1 MPLTELNKNQLHQA
15 ILAGC
20 QALIKQKEILNQINV
35 FPVAD
40 ADTGDNMASTANA
53 IIQFSAVHD
62 TLKLTMNSV
71 ADASILGA
79 RGNSGI
85 IFSQFFN
92 AWAEAISTEQHLTMD
107 CFSQLLLKSAHQVR
121 SAIPNPMD
129 GTLLTLIEAWASFT
143 RERVDTDCFDIAIS
157 ELLPLLE
164 KEVQKTASTLPVLKE
179 LNLVDAGALGLYYF
193 ITGFSGFLQHPEKE
207 LSVVGSTLYNTAG
220 HSAIPSSTM
229 PEYRYCTEAVIKA
242 TSIDAKKLTSQL
254 ETHGDCALVA
264 SNERLCHFHV
274 HTNEPHKLFAALMS
288 DFTVQYPKIDDMFR
302 QFQIH
307 HDKRYSIALLTDSSA
322 DLPQSLLDEY
332 QIHQVSLNILLDEH
346 QLLDRY
352 CLNSNDFYHRLKR
365 LESYPKTSY
374 PTPALIKEK
383 IELLANHYDHVIVIS
398 LSKSMSGIYD
408 HFKTAAKNIAHVA
421 VIDSK
426 TNSAAH
432 GLLLHYAG
440 KLIRSGMKLDKIINA
455 VQKAIETTYIFVIVN
470 QFDSMLRSGRINK
483 FKARIAKFV
492 KVKPII
498 SIDTDGKGFVCGTSF
513 SLEAAF
519 EKIINMI
526 NTKAKKENLTLQE
539 YAIVHAGAKEK
550 AVEFSNI
557 TTERFN
563 KAPEYIDSVS
573 LAIGLHAGQGCVAL
587 AVRMSQNKNAPKNV
601 C

>member
-20 QALIKQKEILNQINV
+20 QSLMNQKEILNQINV
-35 FPVAD
+35 FPIAD
-40 ADTGDNMASTANA
+40 GDTGDNMASTANA
-53 IIQFSAVHD
+53 IIKFSSVHD

-92 AWAEAISTEQHLTMD
+92 AWAEAISIEKHLTMD
-107 CFSQLLLKSAHQVR
+107 CFSQLLLKSAYQVR
-121 SAIPNPMD
+121 SAIPNPVD

-143 RERVDTDCFDIAIS
+143 RERVDTDCFDIAIPQ
-157 ELLPLLE
+157 LLPLLE
-164 KEVQKTASTLPVLKE
+164 KEVQQTASTLPVLKE
-179 LNLVDAGALGLYYF
+179 LNLVDAGALGFYYF
-193 ITGFSGFLQHPEKE
+193 ITGFSYSLQHPEKE
-207 LSVVGSTLYNTAG
+207 LRVDENTLLMKAG
-220 HSAIPSSTM
+220 HSAIPSSKM

-242 TSIDAKKLTSQL
+242 TSIDAQKLTSQL

-264 SNERLCHFHV
+264 SNERLCHIHV

-302 QFQIH
+302 QFQTH
-307 HDKRYSIALLTDSSA
+307 HHRQHSIALLTDSSA
-322 DLPQSLLDEY
+322 DIPQSLLDEY
-332 QIHQVSLNILLDEH
+332 QIHQISLNIHLDEH

-352 CLNSNDFYHRLKR
+352 CLDSNDFYNRLKH
-365 LESYPKTSY
+365 LKTYPKTSY
-374 PTPALIKEK
+374 PTPALIRDK
-383 IELLANHYDHVIVIS
+383 IELLANHYDHVIAIS
-398 LSKSMSGIYD
+398 LSKRMSGIYE
-408 HFKTAAKNIAHVA
+408 HLKTAAENKANVT

-440 KLIRSGMKLDKIINA
+440 KLIRSGMSIDQTINA
-455 VQKAIETTYIFVIVN
+455 VRNAIETTYIFVIVD
-470 QFDSMLRSGRINK
+470 QFDSMLRSGRLNK
-483 FKARIAKFV
+483 FKARIAEFV

-498 SIDTDGKGFVCGTSF
+498 SIDTEGKGFVCGQSF

-526 NTKAKKENLTLQE
+526 NTKEKKENLTLQE
-539 YAIVHAGAKEK
+539 YAIVHAGAQEK
-550 AVEFSNI
+550 AIEFSTI
-557 TTERFN
+557 TTARFN
-563 KAPEYIDSVS
+563 KSPEYIDSVS
-573 LAIGLHAGQGCVAL
+573 LAIGLHAGQGCIAL
-587 AVRMSQNKNAPKNV
+587 AVRMSSP
-601 C
+601 

>member
-1 MPLTELNKNQLHQA
+1 MKVIPLIQLNKEQLHQA
-15 ILAGC
+15 ILEGC
-20 QALIKQKEILNQINV
+20 QSLINQKEILNQINV
-35 FPVAD
+35 FPIAD

-53 IIQFSAVHD
+53 IIKFSAVQN

-92 AWAEAISTEQHLTMD
+92 AWAKAISTEKYLTMD

-121 SAIPNPMD
+121 SAIPNPVD

-143 RERVDTDCFDIAIS
+143 RDRGDTEYFDIVIPQV
-157 ELLPLLE
+157 LPLLE
-164 KEVQKTASTLPVLKE
+164 KEVHKTTSTLPALKK
-179 LNLVDAGALGLYYF
+179 LNLVDAGALGFYYF
-193 ITGFSGFLQHPEKE
+193 IKGFSYSLQNPEKE
-207 LSVVGSTLYNTAG
+207 FSVDKNTLLTKAG
-220 HSAIPSSTM
+220 HPAIPSGEK
-229 PEYRYCTEAVIKA
+229 PEYRYCTEAIIKEM
-242 TSIDAKKLTSQL
+242 SIDEKKLIRKL
-254 ETHGDCALVA
+254 ETYGDCALIT

-274 HTNEPHKLFAALMS
+274 HTNEPHKLFTALMN

-307 HDKRYSIALLTDSSA
+307 HYRQNSIALLTDSSA
-322 DLPQSLLDEY
+322 DLPQSLLDQY
-332 QIHQVSLNILLDEH
+332 QIHQISLNIHLDEH

-352 CLNSNDFYHRLKR
+352 CLESNDFYHRLKH
-365 LESYPKTSY
+365 LKSYPKTSY
-374 PTPALIKEK
+374 PTPTLIKEK

-398 LSKSMSGIYD
+398 LSKVMSGIYE
-408 HFKTAAKNIAHVA
+408 HFKTAAEKKANVT

-440 KLIRSGMKLDKIINA
+440 KLTHSGMNIDKILNA
-455 VQKAIETTYIFVIVN
+455 IHNAIETTYIFVIVD
-470 QFDSMLRSGRINK
+470 QFDSMLRSGRLNK
-483 FKARIAKFV
+483 FTARIAEFV

-498 SIDTDGKGFVCGTSF
+498 SIDAEGKGFVCGKSF

-526 NTKAKKENLTLQE
+526 NSKEKKEHLTLQE
-539 YAIVHAGAKEK
+539 YAIVHAGAQAK
-550 AVEFSNI
+550 AIEFSTM
-557 TTERFN
+557 TTARFN
-563 KAPEYIDSVS
+563 KSPEYIDSVS
-573 LAIGLHAGQGCVAL
+573 LAIGLHAGEGSIAL
-587 AVRMSQNKNAPKNV
+587 AVRMSKKNDL
-601 C
+601 